1 MVPADAISELVGE
14 LDSLVPAPGKLE
26 GFCGQDPQTG
36 PKSTLET
43 AAAAAA
49 AENVRAVHL
58 LEAEKHYQLPAAF
71 VE

>member
-14 LDSLVPAPGKLE
+14 LDSLVPPPGKLE
-26 GFCGQDPQTG
+26 GFCGQGPQAG

-43 AAAAAA
+43 AAAVAV
-49 AENVRAVHL
+49 NVRAAHS
-58 LEAEKHYQLPAAF
+58 LEAEKHYQLPKAF